1 MELQHSQE
9 LDKIAPALSALQG
22 ELPHVGKDSKGYGY
36 NYADLAS
43 TLDVLKPL
51 LVKHGFSITQFGSG
65 NSLVTMLIH
74 NSGQFIKG
82 VMELI
87 DFEMKGTNA
96 AQNRG
101 AVISYFRRYAVQAI
115 VGMAS
120 EDSDATTKTAANT
133 KAQANLDKAD
143 HSVKAQQQQAVF
155 AQASLTSLQAK
166 QPASEKAQATSA
178 VASRGSFRKNPAA
191 AANEEL

>member
-1 MELQHSQE
+1 MNIHHSEQ
-9 LDKIAPALSALQG
+9 LDQLASALSQLQG

-51 LVKHGFSITQFGSG
+51 LVKYGFSITQFGSG

-82 VMELI
+82 SMELI
-87 DFEMKGTNA
+87 DIEMKGTNS

-101 AVISYFRRYAVQAI
+101 AVLSYFRRYAVQAI

-120 EDSDATTKTAANT
+120 EDSDGVSKSAANNYA
-133 KAQANLDKAD
+133 KKEAVVDGVVFSPSENSAQK
-143 HSVKAQQQQAVF
+143 K
-155 AQASLTSLQAK
+155 
-166 QPASEKAQATSA
+166 PASKPAE
-178 VASRGSFRKNPAA
+178 SRGSFRKNAATANKPAVTGD
-191 AANEEL
+191 L